1 MLGLALIASGEIAAA
16 LEHLRKAVAAEPGE
30 AMFRYNLGRGLSAA
44 GEHSAA
50 VAEHAEAVR
59 LAPGM
64 SALEIALAQARLAAG
79 QAEAARVV
87 LEKHA
92 ANPQISPVLTRML
105 VQARAG
111 TGDTHAA
118 LDAARRLVPADLAK
132 ADAQGRADA
141 MMAASLAHAA
151 MAYDEAIGLLRGL
164 AARNAA
170 DAEAATVLAQLLL
183 WTDGPEAARELLLRA
198 RHAGA
203 ASPRMFVELLTLGEA
218 VEREVEELAERNDLA
233 AGERADLLLALAQAA
248 DRAGDAARAWELA
261 ARGKALLPVTAQRDW
276 QATLERQLAIYR
288 GSKPVDLGQA
298 EPQHLYLLGTPRSGQ
313 SLLQSIL
320 AAAPGVAS
328 AGERGALLQH
338 LLFREEEIAAMPSG
352 QRGAFLRDLAQAD
365 RRGLERLVGTPS
377 WMVDKS
383 PLQLVIA
390 GNIARVHPA
399 ARFAAVLRD
408 PADIAV
414 SIWLRRFPPVYDYAN
429 DFSAILDHL
438 DFALDAL
445 AAWQGEG
452 LAIRLI
458 EFAEFLADPPA
469 VSAPLFDWLGLPWS
483 ESYLDPA
490 NRTNPVPTYSAAQVR
505 QPVGL
510 GGSSG
515 ASPYQEQLAPFAGRL
530 AALRNK
536 KSRLLSQA

>member
-1 MLGLALIASGEIAAA
+1 
-16 LEHLRKAVAAEPGE
+16 
-30 AMFRYNLGRGLSAA
+30 
-44 GEHSAA
+44 
-50 VAEHAEAVR
+50 
-59 LAPGM
+59 
-64 SALEIALAQARLAAG
+64 
-79 QAEAARVV
+79 
-87 LEKHA
+87 
-92 ANPQISPVLTRML
+92 
-105 VQARAG
+105 
-111 TGDTHAA
+111 
-118 LDAARRLVPADLAK
+118 
-132 ADAQGRADA
+132 
-141 MMAASLAHAA
+141 
-151 MAYDEAIGLLRGL
+151 
-164 AARNAA
+164 
-170 DAEAATVLAQLLL
+170 
-183 WTDGPEAARELLLRA
+183 
-198 RHAGA
+198 
-203 ASPRMFVELLTLGEA
+203 
-218 VEREVEELAERNDLA
+218 
-233 AGERADLLLALAQAA
+233 
-248 DRAGDAARAWELA
+248 
-261 ARGKALLPVTAQRDW
+261 
-276 QATLERQLAIYR
+276 
-288 GSKPVDLGQA
+288 
-298 EPQHLYLLGTPRSGQ
+298 
-313 SLLQSIL
+313 LQSIL
-320 AAAPGVAS
+320 AANPGVAS

-383 PLQLVIA
+383 PLHLVIA

-452 LAIRLI
+452 LAIRLFD
-458 EFAEFLADPPA
+458 FAEFLTDPA
-469 VSAPLFDWLGLPWS
+469 ARSAQLFDWLGVPWS

-515 ASPYQEQLAPFAGRL
+515 ASPYQQQLEPFAGRL
-530 AALRNK
+530 DVLRGK
-536 KSRLLSQA
+536 QSRLLSQG